1 MELFITFCAAAT
13 IYIYVRNRVAN
24 VRRSMEREELVR
36 ELIRTAERKKRI
48 DELYG
53 RDDKSR

>member
-1 MELFITFCAAAT
+1 MELFIAFCITAT
-13 IYIYVRNRVAN
+13 IYICVRNRVTN

-53 RDDKSR
+53 RNDKSR

>member
-1 MELFITFCAAAT
+1 
-13 IYIYVRNRVAN
+13 
-24 VRRSMEREELVR
+24 MEREELVR

>member
-1 MELFITFCAAAT
+1 MELFIAFCITAT

-53 RDDKSR
+53 RNDKSR

>member
-1 MELFITFCAAAT
+1 MELFIAFCINAT

-53 RDDKSR
+53 RNDKSR

>member
-1 MELFITFCAAAT
+1 MELFIAFSITAT

-53 RDDKSR
+53 RNDKSR

>member
-1 MELFITFCAAAT
+1 MELFIAFCAAAT

-24 VRRSMEREELVR
+24 VRRSMEREELIR